1 MLFTWVIYPFVSD
14 LPPAHSPTMA
24 ADPKN
29 TGLLGITV
37 DQPDMY
43 ETVEGGEME
52 EQEDSS
58 TSTEEG
64 ETLHLTSLSWQG
76 YM

>member
-1 MLFTWVIYPFVSD
+1 
-14 LPPAHSPTMA
+14 MA